1 MSKPHKTIILLS
13 LAIPFAIVLT
23 AFGIVL
29 AASVLNKSVLEKSIV
44 GLASDADNASSVVPS
59 FTTNFINIS
68 SAQTTNVINITSS
81 VELPDALVPAK
92 PAEEPDREALKKDA
106 MTALFAINHIN
117 WVVTKIKTYN
127 DPAVLEEEYKGLT
140 ADALNLRVIKD
151 PELIDLICRILDVIV
166 EMRIEEKERA
176 FLKDELDQGTSD
188 ALADA
193 VSGIRI
199 TGLNPIAMVASA
211 VTSVASAA
219 LNYKKA
225 KRALQRKFERQNWS
239 LDKNRMY
246 YLNDLN
252 KELLRDFWAIVQ
264 KYPELPDEYR
274 VSEKNIQLLVDHLKD
289 EDAKM
294 RHEFLKAFNDQFAG
308 FQPYWYHRAAAAY
321 EVSGNAQ
328 LDEDTR
334 AAARED
340 ARFSIERYMNIQIVC
355 GNVLRKD
362 ATAAKAAL
370 LRAAM
375 MSEDGS
381 KDTKAYQDAID
392 VVIRNS
398 SPDDWQAAYFCA
410 LIAIRELKDVFQ
422 AEKILA
428 PAISELD
435 WQRRRRLADWKD
447 EIETKFEQNGTNKVD
462 KLLSTGDALY
472 ECRTLIASTADL
484 SDEEYQKKLARICD
498 DQNASMREKIFCYGA
513 MGYKQALEKL
523 RPDVSRMRVYNR
535 DGRYLVSVPFSW
547 VIARGAEMAL
557 RIGDADRKEE
567 GERNIEERDDGNQ
580 YVLIDYGEAVDG
592 DLFFRSRFDR
602 NGRDKNGQSETISYM
617 VEVSFSTWG
626 SERKPIKATFGRWEL
641 GDATTPS
648 HWRMTEPIVG
658 AEEGSP
664 MATPH
669 PDVETINFDEY

>member
-1 MSKPHKTIILLS
+1 MSEKKNTYGFLGFTMLGSSLILA
-13 LAIPFAIVLT
+13 LAILSGSSKHDDVTSSQIDPS
-23 AFGIVL
+23 GG
-29 AASVLNKSVLEKSIV
+29 KSPITVFN
-44 GLASDADNASSVVPS
+44 DNTNFYSVVNDV
-59 FTTNFINIS
+59 TITNMP
-68 SAQTTNVINITSS
+68 A
-81 VELPDALVPAK
+81 LPDNM
-92 PAEEPDREALKKDA
+92 KDA
-106 MTALFAINHIN
+106 EVSVGNREKDQKSAMAALFAINHIN
-117 WVVTKIKTYN
+117 WVITKIKTYN
-127 DPAVLEEEYKGLT
+127 DPAVLEEEYRGLT

-176 FLKDELDQGTSD
+176 FLMDELDQGTSD

-193 VSGIRI
+193 VSGIRF

-252 KELLRDFWAIVQ
+252 KELLRDFWSIVQ

-321 EVSGNAQ
+321 EVSGDTR

-340 ARFSIERYMNIQIVC
+340 ARFSLERYMNIQIVC
-355 GNVLRKD
+355 GNILRKD

-375 MSEDGS
+375 LSEDGS
-381 KDTKAYQDAID
+381 KNTKAYQDAID

-447 EIETKFEQNGTNKVD
+447 EIEAKFEQNGTNKVD
-462 KLLSTGDALY
+462 KLLTSGDALY

-484 SDEEYQKKLARICD
+484 SNEEYQKRLARICD
-498 DQNASMREKIFCYGA
+498 DQNASMREKMFCYGA
-513 MGYKQALEKL
+513 MGYRQALEKL

-535 DGRYLVSVPFSW
+535 EVRVCNRDERHYFVSVPFSW

-557 RIGDADRKEE
+557 RVGEADRIEV

-580 YVLIDYGEAVDG
+580 YVLIDYGEVVDG

-602 NGRDKNGQSETISYM
+602 NGRDKNGKSETISYM
-617 VEVSFSTWG
+617 VEVAFSACG
-626 SERKPIKATFGRWEL
+626 SEREPVKATFGQWEL

-658 AEEGSP
+658 AEEGST
-664 MATPH
+664 MATPY
-669 PDVETINFDEY
+669 PDVETIYFSEY